1 VAQAATPQQAAA
13 AEPLDVSAVQ
23 VADQVRRGQLSAA
36 DLTAAYLAR
45 IARFE
50 PEFNSFRTI
59 DADRALARAREIDG
73 AVARGEDP
81 GPLAGVPI
89 ALKDNIAIAGVRMSA
104 ASGFR
109 REVAPETEDAPVT
122 AALKRAGAVL
132 LGSLH
137 MSEWAI
143 GGTTQNIHFG
153 YGHNA
158 WDRDRVPG
166 GSSGGSGAAAAA
178 GLALVTIG
186 TDTGGSIRLPGSLNG
201 VVGLRPTHGRV
212 SNRASIPVAWSFDTI
227 GPLARRAED
236 VALVLGAIAG
246 YDAGDP
252 ASIDVPVDDYVAAVG
267 SGVDGLR
274 VGVLGGSFRAAPLAD
289 GVRVRLN
296 EAERALGGLGVTLQE
311 ATLDGLDQG
320 IELTADLLL
329 AEAAAFH
336 ADRMASNPDG
346 FAKDVQTRLRRGQG
360 VTGPAYGAGRQEQRE
375 WRRKVVELLDAHDVL
390 LSPACPIPAPLA
402 AESDPLPMTAVLAHF
417 TGVWV
422 LAGVPA
428 LVVPI
433 GFVDGMPV
441 AMQLIGRH
449 FDEGRLL
456 ALAHAYQQV
465 TDWHLQR
472 PPDAPAAG

>member
-23 VADQVRRGQLSAA
+23 VAEQVRRGELSAA

-59 DADRALARAREIDG
+59 DADRALARAREIDA

-109 REVAPETEDAPVT
+109 RDVAPETEDAPVT

-186 TDTGGSIRLPGSLNG
+186 TDTGG
-201 VVGLRPTHGRV
+201 
-212 SNRASIPVAWSFDTI
+212 
-227 GPLARRAED
+227 
-236 VALVLGAIAG
+236 
-246 YDAGDP
+246 
-252 ASIDVPVDDYVAAVG
+252 
-267 SGVDGLR
+267 
-274 VGVLGGSFRAAPLAD
+274 
-289 GVRVRLN
+289 
-296 EAERALGGLGVTLQE
+296 
-311 ATLDGLDQG
+311 
-320 IELTADLLL
+320 
-329 AEAAAFH
+329 
-336 ADRMASNPDG
+336 
-346 FAKDVQTRLRRGQG
+346 
-360 VTGPAYGAGRQEQRE
+360 
-375 WRRKVVELLDAHDVL
+375 
-390 LSPACPIPAPLA
+390 
-402 AESDPLPMTAVLAHF
+402 
-417 TGVWV
+417 
-422 LAGVPA
+422 
-428 LVVPI
+428 
-433 GFVDGMPV
+433 
-441 AMQLIGRH
+441 
-449 FDEGRLL
+449 
-456 ALAHAYQQV
+456 
-465 TDWHLQR
+465 
-472 PPDAPAAG
+472 

>member
-1 VAQAATPQQAAA
+1 VAQAASPQQAAA
-13 AEPLDVSAVQ
+13 AEPLDLSALQ
-23 VADQVRRGQLSAA
+23 AAKLVRSGELQAA

-45 IARFE
+45 IGRFE

-59 DADRALARAREIDG
+59 DADRALARARDIDH

-81 GPLAGVPI
+81 GPLAGVPV

-109 REVAPETEDAPVT
+109 RDVAPEIEDAPVT
-122 AALKRAGAVL
+122 AGLKRAGAVI

-143 GGTTQNIHFG
+143 GGTTQNVHFG

-186 TDTGGSIRLPGSLNG
+186 TDTGGSIRLPASLNG

-246 YDAGDP
+246 YDVGDP
-252 ASIDVPVDDYVAAVG
+252 ASIDAPVADYVAAVG
-267 SGVDGLR
+267 SGVDGLK
-274 VGVLGGSFRAAPLAD
+274 VGVLRGPFRSAPLAD
-289 GVRVRLN
+289 GIRARLDD
-296 EAERALGGLGVTLQE
+296 AERALAGLGVTLE
-311 ATLDGLDQG
+311 DATLDGLERG

-329 AEAAAFH
+329 AEAAAVH
-336 ADRMASNPDG
+336 ADRLASNPDG
-346 FAKDVQTRLRRGQG
+346 FAPDVQTRLRRGQG
-360 VTGPAYGAGRQEQRE
+360 VTGPAYGAGRQEQRA
-375 WRRKVVELLDAHDVL
+375 WRRKVDELLREHDVL

-472 PPDAPAAG
+472 PPDGPAAG

>member
-1 VAQAATPQQAAA
+1 VAQPASPQQAAA
-13 AEPLDVSAVQ
+13 AEPLGVSAVQ
-23 VADQVRRGQLSAA
+23 AAEEVRRGRLSAA
-36 DLTAAYLAR
+36 ELTAAYLAR
-45 IARFE
+45 IERFE
-50 PEFNSFRTI
+50 PELNSFRTI
-59 DADRALARAREIDG
+59 DADRALARAREIDD

-109 REVAPETEDAPVT
+109 RDVAPETEDAPVT
-122 AALKRAGAVL
+122 AALKRSGAVL

-143 GGTTQNIHFG
+143 GGTTQNVHFG

-186 TDTGGSIRLPGSLNG
+186 TDTGGSIRLPASLNG

-252 ASIDVPVDDYVAAVG
+252 ASVDVPMDDYVAALG
-267 SGVDGLR
+267 RGVDGLR
-274 VGVLGGSFRAAPLAD
+274 VGVLGGSFRAAPLTDA
-289 GVRVRLN
+289 VRVRLD
-296 EAERALGGLGVTLQE
+296 EAERVLGGLGITLEE
-311 ATLDGLDQG
+311 ATLDGLERA

-336 ADRMASNPDG
+336 ADRLASNPDG

-375 WRRKVVELLDAHDVL
+375 WRRKVVELLDEHDVL

-465 TDWHLQR
+465 TDCHLQR
-472 PPDAPAAG
+472 PPDGPAAG

>member
-1 VAQAATPQQAAA
+1 VAQQASPQQAAA
-13 AEPLDVSAVQ
+13 DEPFGVSAVQ
-23 VADQVRRGQLSAA
+23 AAEQVRRGRLSAA
-36 DLTAAYLAR
+36 ELTAAYLAR

-59 DADRALARAREIDG
+59 DADRSLARAREIDE

-143 GGTTQNIHFG
+143 GGTTQNVHFG

-186 TDTGGSIRLPGSLNG
+186 TDTGGSIRLPASLNG

-252 ASIDVPVDDYVAAVG
+252 ASVDAPVDDYVAALG
-267 SGVDGLR
+267 RGVEGLR

-289 GVRVRLN
+289 GVRARLD
-296 EAERALGGLGVTLQE
+296 EAERALGGVGVTLEE
-311 ATLDGLDQG
+311 ATLDGLEPA

-336 ADRMASNPDG
+336 ADRLASNPDG
-346 FAKDVQTRLRRGQG
+346 FAEDVQTRLRRGQG

-375 WRRKVVELLDAHDVL
+375 WRRKVVELLDEHDVL

-428 LVVPI
+428 VVVPI

-449 FDEGRLL
+449 LDEGRLL
-456 ALAHAYQQV
+456 ALAHAYQRV

-472 PPDAPAAG
+472 PPDGPAAG